1 MIPPSIRE
9 GGARLSRP
17 PFWMHG
23 IQYEADL
30 LLEFTRENIAS
41 VRKEIGGASSKGG
54 GRGEMRGRAYS
65 PVYRMMYLI

>member
-17 PFWMHG
+17 PFWMRG

-30 LLEFTRENIAS
+30 LLEFTKENSQRSRGKKVALALKEEADERCAAE
-41 VRKEIGGASSKGG
+41 RKVPLTG
-54 GRGEMRGRAYS
+54 
-65 PVYRMMYLI
+65 

>member
-1 MIPPSIRE
+1 MR
-9 GGARLSRP
+9 
-17 PFWMHG
+17 G

-30 LLEFTRENIAS
+30 LLEFTKENIAS
-41 VRKEIGGASSKGG
+41 AREGKKGGASSKGG